1 MNQFWLIGDN
11 KCTTEMQYVNNKGNW
26 EGGIR
31 EAIWELFYYLLNVS
45 VNLKL
50 FNNIRTMI

>member
-11 KCTTEMQYVNNKGNW
+11 KCTTEMQYVNNRGNW

-31 EAIWELFYYLLNVS
+31 EAIWELYLLNVS

-50 FNNIRTMI
+50 F

>member
-50 FNNIRTMI
+50 FKNIRTMI